1 MELINFDKLY
11 IFKYNNLVRKYPI
24 NNILHYFS
32 VIQTQPFQSQK
43 QDLIAELK
51 ISKDISG
58 IKKLKVERV
67 KMEEKQEKELV
78 TEISRQFSIENF
90 VEKVR

>member
-1 MELINFDKLY
+1 MINFTHF
-11 IFKYNNLVRKYPI
+11 IVFPVVQP
-24 NNILHYFS
+24 
-32 VIQTQPFQSQK
+32 TQPFQSQK

-51 ISKDISG
+51 LSKDISG

-78 TEISRQFSIENF
+78 TEITRQFSIEHF
-90 VEKVR
+90 VEKVYIY

>member
-1 MELINFDKLY
+1 MELINVDKFC
-11 IFKYNNLVRKYPI
+11 IFKYNNLVRKYLV
-24 NNILHYFS
+24 NILHYFS

-78 TEISRQFSIENF
+78 TEISRQFSVENF